1 MGCLRRMREL
11 GMGRPCGAREIEDAR
26 AVARC
31 TGNTGAWNAAADE
44 AIATSAAARMA
55 HLVAAI
61 RSWESPVCN
70 FFDTDQF
77 KFKWVPGRERQSLQ
91 IDTFKVVAPN
101 TIKKS
106 RACCFCFSR

>member
-11 GMGRPCGAREIEDAR
+11 GMGRPCAAREIEDAR

-55 HLVAAI
+55 YLVAAI
-61 RSWESPVCN
+61 RNPRSVTFS
-70 FFDTDQF
+70 TQT
-77 KFKWVPGRERQSLQ
+77 SLNLNGCRGENA
-91 IDTFKVVAPN
+91 KVYKLTLLKLSAQTP
-101 TIKKS
+101 
-106 RACCFCFSR
+106 